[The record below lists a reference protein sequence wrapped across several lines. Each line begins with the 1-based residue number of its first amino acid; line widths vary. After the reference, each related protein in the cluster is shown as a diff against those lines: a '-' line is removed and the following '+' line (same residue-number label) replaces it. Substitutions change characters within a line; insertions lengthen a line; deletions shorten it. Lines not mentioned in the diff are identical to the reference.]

1 MDRMV
6 TTLTAL
12 GIGLGLV
19 GCTDMPAAQSPTVV
33 SPSSNM
39 MAGPGAGAIN
49 PANNPNVP
57 GATGNT
63 IVPGDSSTISGDA
76 AATLMQR
83 TAPMTPSS

>member
-1 MDRMV
+1 MNKMV

-19 GCTDMPAAQSPTVV
+19 GCSDMPAAQSRAAVP
-33 SPSSNM
+33 PSSNM

-83 TAPMTPSS
+83 TGSMTPSI

>member
-19 GCTDMPAAQSPTVV
+19 GCTDMSAAQSPASV

-49 PANNPNVP
+49 PANSF
-57 GATGNT
+57 GSCYRFLET
-63 IVPGDSSTISGDA
+63 
-76 AATLMQR
+76 
-83 TAPMTPSS
+83 

>member
-1 MDRMV
+1 MNRMV

-19 GCTDMPAAQSPTVV
+19 GCTDMPAAQSPAAV
-33 SPSSNM
+33 SPLPNM
-39 MAGPGAGAIN
+39 AAGPGSGAIN

-57 GATGNT
+57 GATGDT
-63 IVPGDSSTISGDA
+63 IVPGDGSTISGDA

-83 TAPMTPSS
+83 TGTITPSS